1 MKAVNCIFIDRSN
14 RRTAAAAIDQAV
26 EQIKQGQPLVIFPE
40 GTRSRGPEMNPFKS
54 GSLKVPIRAKALI
67 VPVTIDGS
75 YLMKE
80 ANGGLL
86 RPASVTLTVHQPV
99 EASAFKDEQTQE
111 LARLLQRTIGSAL
124 SGTEQ
129 SSRN

>member
-1 MKAVNCIFIDRSN
+1 MN
-14 RRTAAAAIDQAV
+14 R
-26 EQIKQGQPLVIFPE
+26 
-40 GTRSRGPEMNPFKS
+40 FKS
-54 GSLKVPIRAKALI
+54 GSLKVPIRSKALI

-99 EASAFKDEQTQE
+99 EAGAFKDEQTQE
-111 LARLLQRTIGSAL
+111 LAQLLQQTIGSAL
-124 SGTEQ
+124 SGTMP
-129 SSRN
+129 STKN